1 MNDSTPP
8 VRTSSLIPAWRP
20 GERIVHVHIPKTAG
34 TAVRHAVE
42 KAMAGRMRVF
52 TDPDW
57 RRFVGVDPGAHDFYS
72 GHIGFDQA
80 ERIGGRLITVLRD
93 PIERFLSVYY
103 FWRHLYQTGAERHR
117 KTALAMNYSI
127 DEFVLMRDEPVMNE
141 ELFNAI
147 TWQLATGAQ
156 QDHRQAWRDAGRT
169 EEDLFATAL
178 RNAQRFDV
186 IGIQDDPVAL
196 AASLYR
202 LLGVSVHLDVVNA
215 TRPPEGSSSSLRLQT
230 LQRIHE
236 WVYLDI
242 ELYRRVRNLVRERSG
257 QPMVPLS

>member
-1 MNDSTPP
+1 MNELP
-8 VRTSSLIPAWRP
+8 VSSRSSVHLQAWRP

-52 TDPDW
+52 ADHDW
-57 RRFVGVDPGAHDFYS
+57 RSFVDLDPQGHDFYS

-80 ERIGGRLITVLRD
+80 DRIGGRLITVLRD

-141 ELFNAI
+141 ELFNAM

-156 QDHRQAWRDAGRT
+156 QDHRQEWRDAGRT
-169 EEDLFATAL
+169 EEELFATAL
-178 RNAQRFDV
+178 HNAQRFDV
-186 IGIQDDPVAL
+186 LGIQDDPVAL

-202 LLGVSVHLDVVNA
+202 LLGMAVHLDVVNA

-242 ELYRRVRNLVRERSG
+242 ELYRRVRNMVRERSG
-257 QPMVPLS
+257 QPSVPLT